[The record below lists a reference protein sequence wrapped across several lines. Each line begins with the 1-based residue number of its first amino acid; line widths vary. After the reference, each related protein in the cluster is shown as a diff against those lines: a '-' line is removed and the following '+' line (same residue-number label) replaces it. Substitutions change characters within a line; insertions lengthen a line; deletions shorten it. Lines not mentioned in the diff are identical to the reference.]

1 MTCLLTLQ
9 SSTQSTQEKKKQVW
23 KRTHGEGKPWRS
35 RSQETEDVDS
45 DDRREQSIGRD
56 SAGLGRIIKTSQTH
70 KDDTSTWTMSESVS
84 GGCETAENYCCRFF
98 RVEICPTSKVSRLGY
113 NKQTVTQKLTRQGEN
128 IHRATSHTG
137 PRRNPS
143 NQDET
148 GSVLRIR

>member
-9 SSTQSTQEKKKQVW
+9 ASTQSTQEIKEKVC

-84 GGCETAENYCCRFF
+84 GWCETAENYCCRFF
-98 RVEICPTSKVSRLGY
+98 RVEICPNSNASRLGY
-113 NKQTVTQKLTRQGEN
+113 TKQTVTQGLPRQGEN
-128 IHRATSHTG
+128 IHRVTSHTG